1 MGESKELE
9 GLEDLTV
16 KQRAY
21 VLAYLE
27 TGSQRQAALDA
38 GYSPASADQQ
48 GSVLMRNR
56 KIRAAILRLEAKA
69 VDRVTEIVDVTAEK
83 VISGLWKEA
92 QREGKGA
99 SHSARIQAY
108 ATLAKIMGM
117 MKDKVEVTHIN
128 HEDALDQLASP
139 IIDVTPDAAE

>member
-1 MGESKELE
+1 MGESRELE

-48 GSVLMRNR
+48 ASVLMKNK

-108 ATLAKIMGM
+108 ASAG
-117 MKDKVEVTHIN
+117 
-128 HEDALDQLASP
+128 EDHGD
-139 IIDVTPDAAE
+139 DAGQGGGHPHQPRRRPRSAGQPHHRCDARCR